1 MMRIR
6 WASLVVLVLLAA
18 CSSQPHNAPP
28 PAASAAGEAKAPA
41 KPAQAHPFRGKVE
54 NVDKANRTIM
64 VAGDNVEGWMA
75 AMTMP
80 YEIQPPDLLEK
91 LAPGD
96 QITATVYDGDFK
108 TLHDVKIVPA
118 APAK

>member
-6 WASLVVLVLLAA
+6 WASFACLLALVAA
-18 CSSQPHNAPP
+18 CSSQPRNASP
-28 PAASAAGEAKAPA
+28 PAANAAGEAGRRQPNRRRRTRSAARSK
-41 KPAQAHPFRGKVE
+41 QSTRQT
-54 NVDKANRTIM
+54 RTIM
-64 VAGDNVEGWMA
+64 VAGENVEGWMA

-80 YEIQPPDLLEK
+80 YEIQPPELLEK

-108 TLHDVKIVPA
+108 TLHDVKILPRQ
-118 APAK
+118 

>member
-6 WASLVVLVLLAA
+6 WASFACLLALVAA
-18 CSSQPHNAPP
+18 CSSQPQKASP
-28 PAASAAGEAKAPA
+28 PASNAAGEAAKAPA

-54 NVDKANRTIM
+54 TIDKANRTIM
-64 VAGDNVEGWMA
+64 VAGENVEGWMA

-80 YEIQPPDLLEK
+80 YEIQPPELLEK

-96 QITATVYDGDFK
+96 RITATVYDGDFK
-108 TLHDVKIVPA
+108 TLHDVKILPRQ
-118 APAK
+118 